1 MRISKGYWIWAQF
14 DNSCTQRLLKI
25 KNELEN
31 LMKGPIFDIHLT
43 LSGPLKDLDQKSK
56 KKFLDLKEHLKKVE
70 IEIQDYGF
78 KQKYFESLFIE
89 VRKSEKLLNL
99 KKFVDS
105 KFNLET
111 EVYFPHISLF
121 YGLENE
127 LTKIDIINQ
136 LPQLPKNISIDK
148 LSLVKVDEDIKLWEV
163 VQQIELF
170 SK

>member
-14 DNSCTQRLLKI
+14 DSSSTQRLLKI

-31 LMKGPIFDIHLT
+31 LIKGPVFDTHLT
-43 LSGPLKDLDQKSK
+43 LSGPLKGLDQKSK
-56 KKFLDLKEHLKKVE
+56 KKFLDLKEHLRKVE
-70 IEIQDYGF
+70 IEIHDYGF
-78 KQKYFESLFIE
+78 KKKYFESLFIE
-89 VRKSEKLLNL
+89 VRKSKELLNF

-105 KFNLET
+105 KFNLKA

-127 LTKIDIINQ
+127 STKLDVINQ
-136 LPQLPKNISIDK
+136 LPQLPENISIDK
-148 LSLVKVDEDIKLWEV
+148 LSLIKVDEHIKLWQV

-170 SK
+170 S